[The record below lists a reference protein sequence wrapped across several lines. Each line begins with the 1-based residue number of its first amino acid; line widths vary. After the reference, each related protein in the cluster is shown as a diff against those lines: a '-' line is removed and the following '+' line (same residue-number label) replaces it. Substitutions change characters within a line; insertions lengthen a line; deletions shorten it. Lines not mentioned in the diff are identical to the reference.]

1 LEKLIEEDTV
11 SGERVTSD
19 LLTTFF
25 DAGIFLGLFGTE
37 NGGDM
42 FLRNVD

>member
-11 SGERVTSD
+11 SEQHVTSA
-19 LLTTFF
+19 LLTNRF
-25 DAGIFLGLFGTE
+25 DAGIFFGLFGTA